1 MSTANTT
8 TTNNNMDAA
17 VNDVANTLSNTSLN
31 NKPADDKTAANEAA
45 SASAAE
51 GRRLYIG
58 NLAYATT
65 EGELKDFFKSYLVFH
80 FFVIK
85 AVTPS
90 PHHEYTFRSTNIL
103 ATSESVSIPKN
114 PRTDRPVGYA
124 FVDLSTPTEAE
135 RAIEELSGKEILE
148 RKVSVQLARKP
159 EPAGEKSEGANGE
172 GSGAEG
178 SRRRASGR
186 GRGRG
191 RGRGGRTARAGREG
205 AEKKEGETTE
215 AVAATEDAAPAA
227 AAPATAEVLPLT
239 DITNKINTDANTKT
253 KTQARPQ
260 RERRERGPPA
270 DGIPSKTKVMVA
282 NLPYDLTED
291 KLIELFKAY
300 EPSSAKI
307 ALRPIPRFMIK
318 KLQARGEARK
328 GRGFGFVTLASEELQ
343 QKAVS
348 EMNGKEIEGR
358 EIAVKV
364 AIDSPD
370 KTDEEQHEGDATNG
384 QKEAAPATEAAPT
397 AAAPAPAAGAEAAA
411 TPAAAPAPAATKT
424 EATPASTTPATTA

>member
-1 MSTANTT
+1 MSAANTT

-65 EGELKDFFKSYLVFH
+65 EGELKDFFKSYLV
-80 FFVIK
+80 
-85 AVTPS
+85 
-90 PHHEYTFRSTNIL
+90 
-103 ATSESVSIPKN
+103 ESVSIPKN

-227 AAPATAEVLPLT
+227 AAPATAE
-239 DITNKINTDANTKT
+239 T

-397 AAAPAPAAGAEAAA
+397 ATAPAPAAGAEAAA

>member
-1 MSTANTT
+1 MSAANTT

-65 EGELKDFFKSYLVFH
+65 EGELKDFFKSYLV
-80 FFVIK
+80 
-85 AVTPS
+85 
-90 PHHEYTFRSTNIL
+90 
-103 ATSESVSIPKN
+103 ESVSIPKN

-191 RGRGGRTARAGREG
+191 RGRGGRTARAGRVSHSPVLGSTSMVLTMSQEG

-227 AAPATAEVLPLT
+227 AAPATAE
-239 DITNKINTDANTKT
+239 T

-397 AAAPAPAAGAEAAA
+397 ATAPAPAAGAEAAA

>member
-1 MSTANTT
+1 MSAANTT

-65 EGELKDFFKSYLVFH
+65 EGELKDFFKSYLV
-80 FFVIK
+80 
-85 AVTPS
+85 
-90 PHHEYTFRSTNIL
+90 
-103 ATSESVSIPKN
+103 ESVSIPKN

-191 RGRGGRTARAGREG
+191 GRTARAGRVSHSPALGFTSVVLTIPQEG

-215 AVAATEDAAPAA
+215 AVAATEEAAPAA

-343 QKAVS
+343 QKAVN

-384 QKEAAPATEAAPT
+384 QKEATPATEATPA
-397 AAAPAPAAGAEAAA
+397 AAAPAPDAATEAAT